1 MGVVFRAPAVGL
13 FLTISTP
20 SCKHTGQVP
29 LSSQESRLLESFPH
43 TRSSKVGDTELFLVF
58 WWGLDSVGGQSEL
71 LGGRSSCPMALS
83 PANAPPSQV

>member
-1 MGVVFRAPAVGL
+1 MGVVFRARAVGL
-13 FLTISTP
+13 FLTISAP
-20 SCKHTGQVP
+20 NYKHTGQVP
-29 LSSQESRLLESFPH
+29 LSSQESGLLESFPH
-43 TRSSKVGDTELFLVF
+43 TRSSKVGDAELFLVF

>member
-1 MGVVFRAPAVGL
+1 MGIVFRAPAVGL
-13 FLTISTP
+13 FLTILAP
-20 SCKHTGQVP
+20 SYKHTGQVP

-43 TRSSKVGDTELFLVF
+43 TSSSKVGDTELFLVF

-83 PANAPPSQV
+83 PTNAPPSQV